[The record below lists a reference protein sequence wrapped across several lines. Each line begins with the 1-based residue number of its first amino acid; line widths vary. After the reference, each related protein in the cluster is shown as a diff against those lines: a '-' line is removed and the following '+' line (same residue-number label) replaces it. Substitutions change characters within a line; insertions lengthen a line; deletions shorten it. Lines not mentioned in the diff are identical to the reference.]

1 MRLYVNKLFE
11 IFDCI
16 EFKAT
21 ASTFSNTNYVLILN
35 SLSYDC
41 VRVDM

>member
-1 MRLYVNKLFE
+1 MYVNNPFE
-11 IFDCI
+11 ISDWI

-21 ASTFSNTNYVLILN
+21 ASTFSNTNYVLISN